1 MVTILCYLS
10 QHRKAKVVRKSNGSI
25 PTSRIN
31 LGGGKVSEEVNTM
44 DPVLHDVPG
53 EGKVSLF
60 LKKENPPLQT
70 HNF

>member
-1 MVTILCYLS
+1 M
-10 QHRKAKVVRKSNGSI
+10 VRKSNGSI